1 MPYIILLLEYMI
13 TWELGK
19 CPELIESSVMVV
31 VWNIKPLKCVDEVF
45 RVNSIKFVIELT
57 PHIFHPFASLRRY
70 SQFIHYASKN
80 KWKAWIFDAFAFW
93 LHLHDLLITIF
104 GIKCI
109 THAEQSAVCIHTHWR
124 EYWRCSVNPITKVLW
139 FVDDVI
145 WCFHICGNFI
155 NGHIVGW
162 FKSVL

>member
-1 MPYIILLLEYMI
+1 MGVGKVPG
-13 TWELGK
+13 TDWVLGDGCCMK
-19 CPELIESSVMVV
+19 YEAIEVRWWSFSGKFNQVCYRANSSH
-31 VWNIKPLKCVDEVF
+31 IP
-45 RVNSIKFVIELT
+45 SIWQ
-57 PHIFHPFASLRRY
+57 P

-139 FVDDVI
+139 LVDDVI